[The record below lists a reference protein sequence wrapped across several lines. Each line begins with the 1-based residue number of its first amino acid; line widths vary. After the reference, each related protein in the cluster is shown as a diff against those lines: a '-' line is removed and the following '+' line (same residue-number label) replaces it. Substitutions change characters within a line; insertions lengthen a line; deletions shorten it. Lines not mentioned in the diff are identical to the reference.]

1 MCWNQIL
8 VILGLISEFVSV
20 AMTQNQVFRDI
31 VKYLKEEIHYKQD
44 SKYTITA
51 KMDKPWFGRTA
62 FALLI
67 VGMVFQGWSVFV

>member
-8 VILGLISEFVSV
+8 VILGLIFEFLSV

-31 VKYLKEEIHYKQD
+31 TKYLKEEIQHERD

-51 KMDKPWFGRTA
+51 KIDKPWFGRTA

-67 VGMVFQGWSVFV
+67 VGMAFQGWSVFV